1 MAEGSGRTGFDAD
14 AIVIGAGAVG
24 LACAATLSRHGLYT
38 LVLEATGL
46 IGSGTSS
53 RNSEV
58 VHAGIYYPTGSLR
71 HRMCVAG
78 RRLLYPYMAARGVR
92 HWKAQKLI
100 VATSDAET
108 KKIEALLATA
118 RANDVEG
125 MQLLDGRDAIALE
138 PNLNCTAALL
148 SPETGVMDSH
158 GVMLAYQGELEDNG
172 GMVVFETPVE
182 KIAALPGG
190 GFEIWTG
197 GAEPARI
204 RTRYL
209 INSAGLYAHR
219 VAANFDGYNASFSPP
234 FVIAKGNYYGCA
246 GKPAFKRLIYPA
258 PVDGGL
264 GVHLTLDLNGRMRF
278 GPDVEWLDFNDPDR
292 IDYTV
297 DIRRA
302 DSFYAAIRTY
312 WPALPDGALTPD
324 YSGVRP
330 KLSGPGQPAADFR
343 IDGPEHHGLDG
354 LIHLFGIE
362 SPGLTS
368 SLAIAGEACA
378 RLGVGATAEI

>member
-1 MAEGSGRTGFDAD
+1 MGDGSDRTSFDAD

-38 LVLEATGL
+38 LVLESTAL

-58 VHAGIYYPTGSLR
+58 VHAGIYYPTNSLR

-78 RRLLYPYMAARGVR
+78 RRMLYPYMAARGVR
-92 HWKAQKLI
+92 HWKAEKLI
-100 VATSDAET
+100 VATSEAET
-108 KKIEALLATA
+108 KKIEDLKATA
-118 RANDVEG
+118 EANEVEG
-125 MQLLDGRDAIALE
+125 CWLMDGRDAVALE
-138 PNLNCTAALL
+138 PNLTCTAALM
-148 SPETGVMDSH
+148 SSQTGIMDSH
-158 GVMLAYQGELEDNG
+158 GVMLAYQGELEDSG
-172 GMVVFETPVE
+172 GAVVFETPVE

-190 GFEIWTG
+190 GFEVWTG
-197 GAEPARI
+197 GAEPTRI
-204 RTRYL
+204 RTRIL

-219 VAANFDGYNASFSPP
+219 VAANFDGYDPIFTPP
-234 FVIAKGNYYGCA
+234 FVIAKGNYYGCG

-343 IDGPEHHGLDG
+343 IDGPEHHGLEG

-368 SLAIAGEACA
+368 SLAIAAEACA
-378 RLGVGATAEI
+378 RLGIGATVGA

>member
-1 MAEGSGRTGFDAD
+1 MADSSGRATFDAD

-38 LVLEATGL
+38 LALEATDL

-71 HRMCVAG
+71 HRMCVLG

-92 HWKAQKLI
+92 HWKAEKLI

-108 KKIEALLATA
+108 KKIEDLFATSK
-118 RANDVEG
+118 ANEVEG
-125 MQLLDGRDAIALE
+125 CWLMDGRDAIALE
-138 PNLNCTAALL
+138 PNLTCTAALM
-148 SPETGVMDSH
+148 SSETGVMDSH
-158 GVMLAYQGELEDNG
+158 GLMLAYQGELEDNG
-172 GMVVFETPVE
+172 GAVVFETPVE

-190 GFEIWTG
+190 GFEVWTG
-197 GAEPARI
+197 GAEPTRI

-219 VAANFDGYNASFSPP
+219 VASNFDGYDAAHTPP

-297 DIRRA
+297 DPRRA

-312 WPALPDGALTPD
+312 WKDLPDGALTPD

-368 SLAIAGEACA
+368 SLAIAAECCA
-378 RLGVGATAEI
+378 RLDIKVQTT